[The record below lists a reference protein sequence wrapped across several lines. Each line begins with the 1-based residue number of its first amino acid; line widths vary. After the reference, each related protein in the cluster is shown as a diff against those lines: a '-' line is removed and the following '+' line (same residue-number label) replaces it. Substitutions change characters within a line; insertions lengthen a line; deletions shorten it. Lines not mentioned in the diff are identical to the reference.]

1 MARSKS
7 SGRKRKPTAARSQTT
22 ATAAPVW
29 YWLGGGL
36 ALGLFLA
43 FLYYLATIPQSPPGT
58 TPANPATPRAG
69 TGEGLKFSFFTQLP
83 QRGAEQTAPASP
95 PPRASQTPAQQS
107 VKAASAK
114 PGRQYYVQAGSFR
127 QREQAEKRRV
137 QLLLLDT
144 EASIVSVERDGQSWY
159 RVQAGP
165 FDSSSQVASI
175 RGKLSREGID
185 SLTTTRPGD

>member
-7 SGRKRKPTAARSQTT
+7 SGRKRKSTAARSQTT
-22 ATAAPVW
+22 ATAAPAW

-43 FLYYLATIPQSPPGT
+43 FLYYLATIPQAPPGT
-58 TPANPATPRAG
+58 APANPATRAA

-83 QRGAEQTAPASP
+83 QRGAEQPAPASP
-95 PPRASQTPAQQS
+95 PPRASQAPAQPS
-107 VKAASAK
+107 VKAASAR
-114 PGRQYYVQAGSFR
+114 PDRQFYLQAGSFR

>member
-1 MARSKS
+1 VARSKS

-43 FLYYLATIPQSPPGT
+43 FLYYLATIPQAPPGT
-58 TPANPATPRAG
+58 APANPATRAA